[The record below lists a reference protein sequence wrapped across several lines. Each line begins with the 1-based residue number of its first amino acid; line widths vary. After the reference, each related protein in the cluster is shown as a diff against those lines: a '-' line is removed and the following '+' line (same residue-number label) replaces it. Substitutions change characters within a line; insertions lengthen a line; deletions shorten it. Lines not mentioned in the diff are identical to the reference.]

1 MLNIHVYPKGSK
13 NTIIVM
19 YYATI
24 SLPNIINAAG
34 QKAAYDAA
42 AGEQEDMLKWTTS
55 GEWNPQQQNLRI
67 IY

>member
-55 GEWNPQQQNLRI
+55 GE
-67 IY
+67 